1 MLYALGT
8 TNEGIVMPGISPSAA
23 HIAGALLLAAA
34 AATASRAD
42 DALSIDADA
51 LHAAGCFGQAQCT
64 LDGATIT
71 ATGGPLAKK
80 QDKGATG
87 FGVNNGA
94 SGAEIDVG
102 QNLRVDFDAG
112 RSILAIKVLFLYNG
126 PEFGDR
132 AERVQVTVDG
142 SAYTLSVSSDADDAG
157 ADWSGP
163 GAVSKC
169 GPTTA
174 AGAGCFVITDPFPG
188 AVSRLDFTAVA
199 GGPPYSGPG
208 SNDSDYSIG
217 FIDAGAEVIVDLGN
231 CTDPAGCPV
240 AASGGQVAAS
250 LSLVDV
256 TNPGGSTEATVIP
269 VRIPDCR
276 YIPQACLALLPPA
289 GDTAA
294 NDDAARAL
302 LINLG
307 VIKSLASGADRLK
320 PAAQLL
326 NATKLLPADVTA
338 RYDASG
344 QPPGGL
350 PPMHVGPR
358 WRGQAGNGHW
368 IDGLFFVTEAGV
380 VFRDNFDGLIDV
392 SALTGGE
399 LGCVTN
405 PADLH
410 AWDMITSVSERAKSV
425 AGRFGDKLLNVGC
438 VNPTK
443 VKGDRLSL
451 YSVNLEIAPDTWGPT
466 VKSSTPKLTANNDA
480 VFARLVQ
487 SLWADLGETKA
498 RYACRAA
505 DPAPAGSAAPI
516 APAQCELL
524 ATMWRQAKTKINA
537 CVNAS
542 FRPASATGTAA
553 CNAARDRVAAFEAA
567 LPASPAGP
575 DPYNRL
581 GELASRVDVF
591 QHVWDERFLVSRVA
605 GGFCREKGT
614 CPP

>member
-1 MLYALGT
+1 
-8 TNEGIVMPGISPSAA
+8 MPRMSPSAA
-23 HIAGALLLAAA
+23 HIAGALLIAAA
-34 AATASRAD
+34 VATASRAD

-51 LHAAGCFGQAQCT
+51 LHAAGCFGQTQCT
-64 LDGATIT
+64 LEGATVK

-102 QNLRVDFDAG
+102 QSLRVDFDAG

-142 SAYTLSVSSDADDAG
+142 TAYALSVRSDADDAG
-157 ADWSGP
+157 ADWTGP
-163 GAVSKC
+163 GTVSKC
-169 GPTTA
+169 GATTSS
-174 AGAGCFVITDPFPG
+174 GAGCFVITDPFPG
-188 AVSRLDFTAVA
+188 AVSRLDFTAVT
-199 GGPPYSGPG
+199 GGAPFGGPG

-217 FIDAGAEVIVDLGN
+217 FIDAGAEVVVDLGN
-231 CTDPAGCPV
+231 CADPAGCPV
-240 AASGGQVAAS
+240 ASSGGQVAAS

-256 TNPGGSTEATVIP
+256 TNPGGSTEATVIQ

-276 YIPQACLALLPPA
+276 YIPQACLAILPPA
-289 GDTAA
+289 GDSAA
-294 NDDAARAL
+294 NDDSARAL

-307 VIKSLASGADRLK
+307 VIKSLAAGADRLK

-326 NATKLLPADVTA
+326 NATKLLPADVTS
-338 RYDASG
+338 RYDSSG
-344 QPPGGL
+344 RPPGGL
-350 PPMHVGPR
+350 PPMYIGPR
-358 WRGQAGNGHW
+358 WRGQAGRDYW

-380 VFRDNFDGLIDV
+380 VFRDSFDGLIDV
-392 SALTGGE
+392 SALTGSE
-399 LGCVTN
+399 LGCVAN

-443 VKGDRLSL
+443 VKSDRLSL
-451 YSVNLEIAPDTWGPT
+451 YSVNLEIAPDTFGAT
-466 VKSSTPKLTANNDA
+466 IKSTTPKVTVNNDA

-516 APAQCELL
+516 GPAQCELL
-524 ATMWRQAKTKINA
+524 ATKWRQAKTKINA
-537 CVNAS
+537 CVQAS
-542 FRPASATGTAA
+542 FKPASATGTAA
-553 CNAARDRVAAFEAA
+553 CSAARDRVAAFEAA
-567 LPASPAGP
+567 LPASPVGP

-581 GELASRVDVF
+581 GELTSRVEVF
-591 QHVWDERFLVSRVA
+591 QHVWDERFLVSLVA